1 MEWVDKV
8 RDSEHLIV
16 IAIVIAIVI
25 VALVFLG
32 IFLFSTSNSDGVT
45 KPGEITSKEIADQ
58 RIVIEKYYQA
68 IDQGKYGNAYNATSA
83 NFQRG
88 TSYKNF
94 VYQYEN
100 YIKNVKIKSI
110 VRLMQYSDKDD
121 GVFKVT
127 FNVVYKQKYPYGN
140 GELPGVHVL
149 QREKKKSPVWKID
162 SIGIGQVG

>member
-1 MEWVDKV
+1 MEWIDKV

-16 IAIVIAIVI
+16 IVIVVAIVIA
-25 VALVFLG
+25 ALVFLG
-32 IFLFSTSNSDGVT
+32 VFFFGSSNGNSVAQ
-45 KPGEITSKEIADQ
+45 PGKITNKEIADQ
-58 RIVIEKYYQA
+58 KTVINEFYQA
-68 IDQGKYGNAYNATSA
+68 IDQGKYRDAYNLTSA

-100 YIKNVKIKSI
+100 YIKSVKIKSI
-110 VRLMQYSDKDD
+110 ERLTQYSDKDN
-121 GVFKVT
+121 GAFSVT
-127 FNVVYKQKYPYGN
+127 FNATYKQKYPYGN
-140 GELPGVHVL
+140 GKLPGVHVL

>member
-45 KPGEITSKEIADQ
+45 KPGEITKKEIADQ
-58 RIVIEKYYQA
+58 KKVINEFYQA
-68 IDQGKYGNAYNATSA
+68 INQGKYRDAYNLTSL
-83 NFQRG
+83 NFQKG

-94 VYQYEN
+94 VYQYKE
-100 YIKNVKIKSI
+100 YIKSVKIKSI
-110 VRLMQYSDKDD
+110 VRLTQSSDKDN
-121 GVFKVT
+121 GVFNVT
-127 FNVVYKQKYPYGN
+127 FDAIYKDRKSVV
-140 GELPGVHVL
+140 
-149 QREKKKSPVWKID
+149 
-162 SIGIGQVG
+162 